1 MHTTVKLISMSIYF
15 KWKTWLSSLLTQCVL
30 CQTSQFKREQSVT
43 IHFNFFFQNN
53 VMVMTPNIC
62 IFTGEIRS
70 WFVNIPEISQS
81 ENSRLRFVM
90 TRANFC
96 VLDSSYNIYHDYK
109 FRMVKCEVSF
119 DIETD
124 MVELKVYTDDGVY
137 QTSKAYKLFLLFFSK
152 LVAKKQTF
160 LSKIYITQ
168 VFHISCSPSCIFFL
182 SFIRFCI

>member
-1 MHTTVKLISMSIYF
+1 
-15 KWKTWLSSLLTQCVL
+15 
-30 CQTSQFKREQSVT
+30 
-43 IHFNFFFQNN
+43 
-53 VMVMTPNIC
+53 MVMTHNIC

-168 VFHISCSPSCIFFL
+168 VFYISCSPSCIFF
-182 SFIRFCI
+182 SFFLQILYMKVLFISKQIAALLMT

>member
-1 MHTTVKLISMSIYF
+1 MEDLVVVFTDSMR
-15 KWKTWLSSLLTQCVL
+15 TLSD
-30 CQTSQFKREQSVT
+30 VT
-43 IHFNFFFQNN
+43 IRTWTKCDNSFFFLQNN
-53 VMVMTPNIC
+53 VTVMTPNVC

-137 QTSKAYKLFLLFFSK
+137 QTSKAYKLFYYFF
-152 LVAKKQTF
+152 QN
-160 LSKIYITQ
+160 
-168 VFHISCSPSCIFFL
+168 
-182 SFIRFCI
+182 